1 MDSPGFIRDV
11 SDKQRCVWGP
21 HISGHKVPLSTK
33 EMLSGKRNVCE
44 NVGNACVLIT
54 VFFLAGCNKYNETQ
68 QRPLSNLK

>member
-11 SDKQRCVWGP
+11 SDKQRRVWGP

-44 NVGNACVLIT
+44 NSKSACALRMLFFFVGS
-54 VFFLAGCNKYNETQ
+54 NKKIK
-68 QRPLSNLK
+68 PHSAPCPV